1 MECLSDQFKKLL
13 KATLDSE
20 RRVIATI
27 ALKGAGL
34 LAEVKERQDVKLFE
48 ITRKNRESLVFEI
61 LREMGIKNR

>member
-1 MECLSDQFKKLL
+1 
-13 KATLDSE
+13 
-20 RRVIATI
+20 VIARI

>member
-27 ALKGAGL
+27 ALKGVGL